1 MDQLIDDVG
10 DLQKEVESLGR
21 GRIVAV
27 SVLESEPPILLNIES
42 FVLTFPPYTTSV
54 AREFDDVGCRDSQVL
69 DPFERGD
76 GRGSVFRGGRLRAL
90 EHG

>member
-21 GRIVAV
+21 CRIVAV
-27 SVLESEPPILLNIES
+27 SVLESESPILLNIES
-42 FVLTFPPYTTSV
+42 FVLNFPSYTTSV
-54 AREFDDVGCRDSQVL
+54 AREFDDVGCRDSQVG

-76 GRGSVFRGGRLRAL
+76 GRVSFFRGGGIRAL
-90 EHG
+90 